1 MPGLP
6 YGGHHENC
14 HDQSQNGQDQEQN
27 DQQRKPA
34 NKQCHGVVDHMQQD
48 WHPET
53 PGLFVR
59 PTEDQGHE
67 EHRDTLREV
76 HVQKGKCQ
84 TADDGRKDRTVPL
97 QTVVGE
103 SPEEQFFDHRAD
115 HANDEKHADLVRHG
129 EHRRQLLAGGPQKC
143 PEQAEANGPEKGHG
157 NRPKK
162 SRYNPVSRGGQ
173 PGEGG
178 AGQNQGQ
185 RQGGQTAKHCR
196 SHEHGRTDGP
206 AKEQG
211 QRGEKARGHLQDEV
225 RPEGDANALNALC
238 AVQRLP
244 VVMIHIDSFRWRIAR
259 FQRRVT
265 IQQQSRESTIPPSR
279 SVG

>member
-1 MPGLP
+1 
-6 YGGHHENC
+6 
-14 HDQSQNGQDQEQN
+14 
-27 DQQRKPA
+27 
-34 NKQCHGVVDHMQQD
+34 MQQD

-53 PGLFVR
+53 AGLFIR
-59 PTEDQGHE
+59 PAEDQGHE
-67 EHRDTLREV
+67 KYRDPLREV
-76 HVQKGKCQ
+76 HVQKGKGQ
-84 TADDGRKDRTVPL
+84 TADDGRKHRAVPL

-103 SPEEQFFDHRAD
+103 SPEVQFFDHRAD

-129 EHRRQLLAGGPQKC
+129 EHSRQLLAGGSQKC

-157 NRPKK
+157 NRSEK
-162 SRYNPVSRGGQ
+162 SRHNPVSRSGQ
-173 PGEGG
+173 PCEGG
-178 AGQNQGQ
+178 AGQDHAQS
-185 RQGGQTAKHCR
+185 QGGQAAKHCR
-196 SHEHGRTDGP
+196 SHEHRRIDMP

-211 QRGEKARGHLQDEV
+211 QGGEKACGHLQDEV
-225 RPEGDANALNALC
+225 HPQGDADTLNALC